1 MCCKLATP
9 LNTLIDCKRYVSIA
23 YLYLYLR
30 LILISK
36 GYAMCHGGVWGY
48 VYTAYTFCVAFE
60 CKLDKVALL

>member
-9 LNTLIDCKRYVSIA
+9 LNTPTDCKRYVSIA

-30 LILISK
+30 LILIRK
-36 GYAMCHGGVWGY
+36 GYAMCHRGGGGY